1 MMPHFFVSLKN
12 IKDSEVLITGSEARH
27 IVTVL
32 RKREGDE
39 IDIFDG
45 YGDEFRVRILEINRS
60 AGFPRIKAEVITQKR
75 RETEPKLKITL
86 FQSIPKGNKLDF
98 IVQKCTEIGVSEIV
112 PITTERTI
120 VKVDCKR
127 IRERILRWQKIAQE
141 AAKQS
146 SRNLIPKVGPILDF
160 AQALKEFSDK
170 KPQIGIIAWEVEEK
184 NHLREVLRRSVGCGI
199 SRLRLAIFIGPEG
212 GFAPEEVEEAKKVGV
227 VPVTLGSRML
237 RTETAG
243 VVVAIAALYE
253 SSDLG

>member
-1 MMPHFFVSLKN
+1 MPHFFVSPKD
-12 IKDSEVLITGSEARH
+12 IKANEVLITGGEARH

-32 RKREGDE
+32 RKRKGDE

-45 YGDEFRVRILEINRS
+45 YGNEFRVRILGIDS
-60 AGFPRIKAEVITQKR
+60 LGGFPRIKAEIITQKR
-75 RETEPKLKITL
+75 RGTEPKLKITL

-98 IVQKCTEIGVSEIV
+98 IVQKCTEIGISEIV

-120 VKVDCKR
+120 VTLDCKKMK
-127 IRERILRWQKIAQE
+127 ERTLRWQKIAQE

-146 SRNLIPKVGPILDF
+146 GRNSIPKVGPILDF
-160 AQALKEFSDK
+160 SQALKEFSDRR
-170 KPQIGIIAWEVEEK
+170 PQMGIIAWEMEEK
-184 NHLREVLRRSVGCGI
+184 NHLREVLRSSVGCGI
-199 SRLRLAIFIGPEG
+199 SHLRLAIFIGPEG

-243 VVVAIAALYE
+243 LVVAIVALYE
-253 SSDLG
+253 SLDLG